1 MHIGTC
7 CMGIRN
13 KEVVAKNTVVANLY
27 HCFHLTFHVAIY
39 FNKISYLITDYDMNL
54 IDND

>member
-1 MHIGTC
+1 
-7 CMGIRN
+7 MGIRN